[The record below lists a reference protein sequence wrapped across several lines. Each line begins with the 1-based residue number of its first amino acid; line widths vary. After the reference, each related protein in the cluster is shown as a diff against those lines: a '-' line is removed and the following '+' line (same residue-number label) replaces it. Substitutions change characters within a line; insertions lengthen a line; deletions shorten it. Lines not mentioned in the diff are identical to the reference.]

1 MLIKMRDIKNFF
13 VTYAIMFTFW
23 ISLSWRFDLLHIFL
37 GIIGSFLVAYFSH
50 DLLIKRGIK
59 FSFRRLYLS
68 ILYLFYLAYSILL
81 ANIDVAYRVIHP
93 KMPIDPRVIKFKTKL
108 TSDIGKTAL
117 ANSITLT
124 PGTITV
130 DVRGDTF
137 YVHAL
142 SSKSAEDFL
151 KGSMR
156 RRLIEIFE
164 GE

>member
-1 MLIKMRDIKNFF
+1 
-13 VTYAIMFTFW
+13 
-23 ISLSWRFDLLHIFL
+23 L
-37 GIIGSFLVAYFSH
+37 GIIGSFLVTYFSH
-50 DLLIKRGIK
+50 DLLIKSGIK

-142 SSKSAEDFL
+142 SSSP
-151 KGSMR
+151 R
-156 RRLIEIFE
+156 RTF
-164 GE
+164 